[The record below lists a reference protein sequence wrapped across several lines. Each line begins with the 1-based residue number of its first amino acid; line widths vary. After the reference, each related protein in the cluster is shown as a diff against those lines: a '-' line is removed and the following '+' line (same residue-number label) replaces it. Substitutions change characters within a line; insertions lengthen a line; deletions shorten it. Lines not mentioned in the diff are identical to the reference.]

1 LFVLEQLRHRWFV
14 KMDKFKPLNIL
25 DDKGFWPEKAAV
37 IDGIKEVLALA
48 GCADRLP
55 VQDYGR
61 YRSPQFRD
69 ERNNLIPWQSVD
81 WYVYD
86 ALDEDRMQVDS
97 SRLLHDLTSEPWRD
111 ERLLGDHYDLLV
123 LEEDMFDLSNGGA
136 GVAYSVGRCEP
147 FLAAVISTHRIEH
160 IWGMPY
166 GCVKTEVMRQVCFMF
181 GIPSRE
187 RDDVEKDENGMAYC
201 RNVCILRRARVAPED
216 WERLTAD
223 RIKHGPLCEH
233 CLHDL
238 RQFFQTGSETQD

>member
-1 LFVLEQLRHRWFV
+1 
-14 KMDKFKPLNIL
+14 MNKFKPLNIL

-37 IDGIKEVLALA
+37 IDGIKEVLTLG

-69 ERNNLIPWQSVD
+69 ENNNLVPWQSVD

-86 ALDEDRMQVDS
+86 ALDEERMQVDS
-97 SRLLHDLTSEPWRD
+97 SRILHDIANEPWRD
-111 ERLLGDHYDLLV
+111 ERLLGDHYDLFV
-123 LEEDMFDLSNGGA
+123 LEEDMFHPPDGTPEEG

-147 FLAAVISTHRIEH
+147 FRAAVISTHRIEH

-181 GIPSRE
+181 GIPSRT
-187 RDDVEKDENGMAYC
+187 RDDVEKGEAGPAYC
-201 RNVCILRRARVAPED
+201 TNLCILRRARLAPED

-223 RIKHGPLCEH
+223 RIKHGPLCGR
-233 CLHDL
+233 CLQDL
-238 RQFFQTGSETQD
+238 RQFFQATS